1 MAAQEIKPPR
11 CKCGAWSELTVTP
24 TGWYVVKCSSCGRTG
39 EVESTSEYAM
49 GSFLSTMYATPLE
62 CFIGCLISE
71 LAFELPDE
79 TTKALWKAAE
89 THDLDALQE
98 IAREEI
104 RKVNKRT
111 PKEIVDNIGLDDK
124 SI

>member
-11 CKCGAWSELTVTP
+11 CKCGAWSELHEERN
-24 TGWYVVKCSSCGRTG
+24 GFIVKCPSCGTTS
-39 EVESTSEYAM
+39 EEHSTSEYAI
-49 GSFLSTMYATPLE
+49 GAFLSKLYKTPLE

-71 LAFELPDE
+71 LSFELPDE
-79 TTKALWKAAE
+79 TCKALWKAAE

-111 PKEIVDNIGLDDK
+111 QKEIVDNFGLNDK
-124 SI
+124 